1 MCDSMLDQLWG
12 GSCERG
18 GGGGGGWGCVG
29 GGVDILSDMTAADE
43 TF

>member
-18 GGGGGGWGCVG
+18 VGGWGCVGGGG